1 MNLYQYIQIGGLGL
15 ILLLF
20 KGYGCGS
27 YCKLGYTVG
36 GISV

>member
-1 MNLYQYIQIGGLGL
+1 MNLYQYTDRRFRIDLT
-15 ILLLF
+15 LF

-36 GISV
+36 GISE